1 MKNKILEIM
10 SNITWFQ
17 VFLNLMI
24 LITVTVKFQNPTLQ
38 RIITF
43 TILLLIAN
51 VSVYNLVENLKK
63 LKDLL

>member
-1 MKNKILEIM
+1 MKIN
-10 SNITWFQ
+10 NITWFQ
-17 VFLNLMI
+17 VFFNFII
-24 LITVTVKFQNPTLQ
+24 LIAVIVKFQNPTLQ

-43 TILLLIAN
+43 TMLLLIAN

>member
-1 MKNKILEIM
+1 MKIN
-10 SNITWFQ
+10 NITWFQ
-17 VFLNLMI
+17 VFFNFI
-24 LITVTVKFQNPTLQ
+24 VLIAVVVKFQNPTLQ

-43 TILLLIAN
+43 TFILLIAN